1 MARPD
6 NFAVLAGDVKL
17 EHIPTLCA
25 LYELER
31 NLWIDT
37 NEGRL
42 RMSCSPHA
50 VGLWLNFRLKEC
62 GRQLPTILSTK

>member
-1 MARPD
+1 MVIPD

-31 NLWIDT
+31 NLWIDI
-37 NEGRL
+37 NEDRL
-42 RMSCSPHA
+42 RMSCSTHLIL
-50 VGLWLNFRLKEC
+50 LWLNFIKGMWE
-62 GRQLPTILSTK
+62 TTADNSVN